1 MEEFEYKKLRFNL
14 LNKYMEILEVEQ
26 QLYPLLKEEE
36 QNKDKIIE
44 MVETTHYNQL
54 QADFNKMKKEWKQ
67 LLDNADI
74 TKENYDFIR
83 FSKAVLGQF
92 ENNKEELQTIIFNEL
107 HRLVQSK
114 TPEAIIKKYV
124 SADEVK
130 QKMIALVAQL

>member
-1 MEEFEYKKLRFNL
+1 MVADWEKLLENTEITSENLEFIK
-14 LNKYMEILEVEQ
+14 
-26 QLYPLLKEEE
+26 
-36 QNKDKIIE
+36 
-44 MVETTHYNQL
+44 
-54 QADFNKMKKEWKQ
+54 
-67 LLDNADI
+67 
-74 TKENYDFIR
+74 

>member
-54 QADFNKMKKEWKQ
+54 QADFNKMKKEWNNCSIMQTLPKRIMILFGFLKQ
-67 LLDNADI
+67 
-74 TKENYDFIR
+74 F
-83 FSKAVLGQF
+83 
-92 ENNKEELQTIIFNEL
+92 
-107 HRLVQSK
+107 
-114 TPEAIIKKYV
+114 
-124 SADEVK
+124 
-130 QKMIALVAQL
+130 